1 MVLKLILLARRKSQG
16 CPAECSGTVR
26 VNYYPPGWVPAEGH
40 RRWWAG
46 GGKVV
51 CAGGADPGWYGGR
64 GEDFHVMAD
73 IWEGYWCNGV
83 VWLVDAYVWVVV
95 SVVGA
100 VHMTK

>member
-1 MVLKLILLARRKSQG
+1 M
-16 CPAECSGTVR
+16 
-26 VNYYPPGWVPAEGH
+26 
-40 RRWWAG
+40 
-46 GGKVV
+46 V